1 VSCCFVNRF
10 PIIDSPAK
18 TVSIDVPQSPE
29 RCMESVGTTG
39 FDEILRLIFTKSDDV
54 RHYKLIAKVFR
65 DD

>member
-1 VSCCFVNRF
+1 
-10 PIIDSPAK
+10 
-18 TVSIDVPQSPE
+18 
-29 RCMESVGTTG
+29 MESVGTTG